1 MKKRNF
7 IAVSLFLI
15 AALLFSGWNIFL
27 SIWKIRPAKNIQSME
42 VFYTLNDEYR
52 RITVTD
58 REEIFKIRELIY
70 DMENK
75 IHVSNV
81 VGIKAVEHCQ
91 IDPQAEITVKFD
103 NGITQVIIIQGTSV
117 GLYNYSPNSKHCN
130 IHYLR
135 LKNIDTGRL
144 LDELYL
150 QIEKCRITTLR
161 LNIKL
166 CT

>member
-1 MKKRNF
+1 MKKRNI
-7 IAVSLFLI
+7 IAAAFLI
-15 AALLFSGWNIFL
+15 AVLLFSSWNIFL
-27 SIWKIRPAKNIQSME
+27 SIWKIRPAKDIQYME
-42 VFYTLNDEYR
+42 VFYTLSDEYR

-70 DMENK
+70 DMENR
-75 IHVSNV
+75 IHISDVVS
-81 VGIKAVEHCQ
+81 IKAVEQCQ
-91 IDPQAEITVKFD
+91 IDPQAEITVKYN
-103 NGITQVIIIQGTSV
+103 NGMTQVVIIQGTSV

-150 QIEKCRITTLR
+150 QIGKRRGSDFKTV
-161 LNIKL
+161 
-166 CT
+166 